1 MAGNVKG
8 ITIELNAETKNFN
21 KALKDI
27 STSTKSLETEL
38 RSVNAALKLDP
49 KNVELLKQKQDLLTK
64 AVDESKQSL
73 KVLKDTKDKADKD
86 MASGTQINQEQYRKL
101 QREIAFAEGK
111 VKNFEQATKN
121 NTEAIKKSAREID
134 KFNENVKKV
143 SLVAGATVI
152 AGGAASFKLAS
163 DYEESLNK
171 VDVAFKNNSGEVKKW
186 AKTTLEQFGISKGT
200 ALDIAALYGDMGTSM
215 GLSTG
220 NAAKMSTN
228 LTGLAADLASFKNV
242 GIDQASDALKGI
254 FTGEGESLKSL
265 GIIMQD
271 TTLKQY
277 AVSNGYKKSY
287 EDMTQSEKVQLRYN
301 YVMESTKNA
310 QGDFART
317 SDGAANSLRIM
328 KETSKEAGIEL
339 GQQILPAITKVVQ
352 KVSELVKWIVN
363 NKTKVLASLAA
374 ISAGLIALNV
384 TLMIQKVVK
393 AFQAWK
399 LATEG
404 MTISQRILNLVMKAN
419 PIGIIVT
426 LIAALV
432 AAFVVLW
439 NNCEGFRN
447 FWIGLWNGIVNV
459 VKAVINWVKE
469 NWKTIILFF
478 INPVGAIFKYLYD
491 HCDAFRNFI
500 NNVLSAI
507 GGFFKNIWNGILNV
521 ARGAFNGIIAVV
533 NFFKNVWTEAWSG
546 MKNIFSAMWNG
557 LVNIAKGPINLIIG
571 LINSLIGGINYMI
584 SGLNKVNFEMPEW
597 DWLPNAV
604 QGKSFGI
611 NIPKIDSVSYLA
623 EGGILNR
630 PTLLGISDRRAQV
643 GGEAGAEAVIPLSKL
658 PQLMAEMGYI
668 KPQNIETHIEMNG
681 RETAVALTPYIN
693 KQLAFGGR

>member
-1 MAGNVKG
+1 MAGNIKG

-121 NTEAIKKSAREID
+121 NTEAIKKSSREID
-134 KFNENVKKV
+134 IFGDKTEKLNKASNTMLKV
-143 SLVAGATVI
+143 AT
-152 AGGAASFKLAS
+152 GGAVAITGMAVKSAQAADDINTMS
-163 DYEESLNK
+163 K
-171 VDVAFKNNSGEVKKW
+171 V
-186 AKTTLEQFGISKGT
+186 T
-200 ALDIAALYGDMGTSM
+200 
-215 GLSTG
+215 GLSTEEIQKYQY
-220 NAAKMSTN
+220 AAERIDVPIET
-228 LTGLAADLASFKNV
+228 LTGSMSKMTKNMATATKGTGDAYNAFKVLGVEFKNQDGTLRDKQEV
-242 GIDQASDALKGI
+242 FADVTKALAGIDNETQRDAYAMQIFGKSAQDLNPLILGGADSLKKYGKEAEDAGLILSQDALGGANEFQDGI
-254 FTGEGESLKSL
+254 DKLKATVTA
-265 GIIMQD
+265 GVGKMGGQ
-271 TTLKQY
+271 
-277 AVSNGYKKSY
+277 
-287 EDMTQSEKVQLRYN
+287 
-301 YVMESTKNA
+301 
-310 QGDFART
+310 FAT
-317 SDGAANSLRIM
+317 VLV
-328 KETSKEAGIEL
+328 
-339 GQQILPAITKVVQ
+339 PAIEKA
-352 KVSELVKWIVN
+352 
-363 NKTKVLASLAA
+363 TKVLE
-374 ISAGLIALNV
+374 
-384 TLMIQKVVK
+384 KVVNFIAKNKVLVMALVAVLGTLAIGIK
-393 AFQAWK
+393 AITTAQK
-399 LATEG
+399 
-404 MTISQRILNLVMKAN
+404 ILNIVMAAN
-419 PIGIIVT
+419 PIGLIIIA
-426 LIAALV
+426 IAALV

-439 NNCEGFRN
+439 NNCNAFRN
-447 FWIGLWNGIVNV
+447 FWISLWNGIVNV
-459 VKAVINWVKE
+459 VKAAINWIKE

-478 INPVGAIFKYLYD
+478 INPVGTIFKYLYD
-491 HCDAFRNFI
+491 NCDAFRNFI

-507 GGFFKNIWNGILNV
+507 GGFFKNTWNGILNV
-521 ARGAFNGIIAVV
+521 ARGTFNGIIAVV

-623 EGGILNR
+623 EGGILNQA
-630 PTLLGISDRRAQV
+630 TLFGMQGNKGLI

-658 PQLMAEMGYI
+658 PGLMKDMGNTYNVTYSN
-668 KPQNIETHIEMNG
+668 PN
-681 RETAVALTPYIN
+681 LTIQQMSAID
-693 KQLAFGGR
+693 KMIARRMGGAY